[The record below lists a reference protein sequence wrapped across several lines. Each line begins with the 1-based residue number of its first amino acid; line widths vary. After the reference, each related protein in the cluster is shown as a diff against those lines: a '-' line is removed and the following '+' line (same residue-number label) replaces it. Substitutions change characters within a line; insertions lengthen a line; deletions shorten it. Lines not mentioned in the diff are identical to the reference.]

1 MTQSPPTAAAR
12 TQPAQ
17 PAVPAQGLSVVI
29 PAYNEVNGIAET
41 IHDLHTELDKLNGL
55 PYEVLIV
62 DDGSTDGTVQA
73 AQVGANTRVIPHRVN
88 RGYGAALKTGIR
100 HAAFPLVCI
109 IDADGTYPATHI
121 AELLEVYQTQDA
133 DMVVGARTGET
144 VQTPLIR
151 RPAKWAI
158 RQLASYV
165 AGQPIPDINSGLR
178 LFERDVVTRFFAILP
193 DAFSFTTTITL
204 TMLMN
209 GYLVRYVPIDY
220 YHRIGQSKIKPIRDT
235 LNFTQLVLK
244 IGLYFQPLK
253 VFLPLSAGLML
264 LALAVGGV
272 TALLGRLAD
281 VSALVLAV
289 SSIQALMLG
298 LLAEVINYRIPHEYK
313 NG

>member
-1 MTQSPPTAAAR
+1 MTQSTTSPTR
-12 TQPAQ
+12 T
-17 PAVPAQGLSVVI
+17 AVEGLSIVI
-29 PAYNEVNGIAET
+29 PAYNEVNGIADTLNEV
-41 IHDLHTELDKLNGL
+41 HTELDKIDNLT
-55 PYEVLIV
+55 YEVIVV
-62 DDGSTDGTVQA
+62 DDGSTDGTIEA
-73 AQVGANTRVIPHRVN
+73 AQIGDKTRVIPHEVN

-100 HAAFPLVCI
+100 HATYPLVCI
-109 IDADGTYPATHI
+109 IDADGTYPPAHI
-121 AELLEVYQTQDA
+121 AELLEVYQDRVA
-133 DMVVGARTGET
+133 DMVVGARTGQT

-178 LFERDVVTRFFAILP
+178 LFQRDIAIKFFNILP

-220 YHRIGQSKIKPIRDT
+220 YHRVGQSKIKPIRDT

-253 VFLPLSAGLML
+253 VFVPLSIILML
-264 LALAVGGV
+264 LALAVGV
-272 TALLGRLAD
+272 FTVIIVNQLAD
-281 VSALVLAV
+281 VSALVLAMTSV
-289 SSIQALMLG
+289 QVLMLG
-298 LLAEVINYRIPHEYK
+298 LIAELINYRIPHEYK
-313 NG
+313 NDD